1 MINVLTNASLINFV
15 PLKAGLHMAT
25 TIVNTSEITSKIK
38 RIMVDKL
45 GVEASSLERKVSFS
59 DDLGLDSLDILETF
73 TALEKEFDISI
84 SDEDAERL
92 QTVGSVIDYIVA
104 KRG

>member
-1 MINVLTNASLINFV
+1 
-15 PLKAGLHMAT
+15 MAT
-25 TIVNTSEITSKIK
+25 IIVNTSEITGKIK
-38 RIMVDKL
+38 SIMVDKL
-45 GVEASSLERKVSFS
+45 GVDVACLERRASFS

-73 TALEKEFDISI
+73 TELEKEFDIKI

-92 QTVGSVIDYIVA
+92 TTVGSVVDYIVA

>member
-1 MINVLTNASLINFV
+1 
-15 PLKAGLHMAT
+15 MA
-25 TIVNTSEITSKIK
+25 TIVNTSEITIKIK
-38 RIMVDKL
+38 SIMVDKL
-45 GVEASSLERKVSFS
+45 GVESSSLERKASFS

-73 TALEKEFDISI
+73 TELEKEFDINI

-92 QTVGSVIDYIVA
+92 YTVGSVIDYIIA

>member
-1 MINVLTNASLINFV
+1 
-15 PLKAGLHMAT
+15 MA
-25 TIVNTSEITSKIK
+25 TIVNTSEITGKIK
-38 RIMVDKL
+38 SIMVDKL
-45 GVEASSLERKVSFS
+45 GVEASCLERRASFS

-73 TALEKEFDISI
+73 TELEKEFDIKI

-92 QTVGSVIDYIVA
+92 TTVGSVVDYIVS

>member
-1 MINVLTNASLINFV
+1 
-15 PLKAGLHMAT
+15 MAIIT
-25 TIVNTSEITSKIK
+25 VNTQEITGKIK
-38 RIMVDKL
+38 SIMVDKL
-45 GVEASSLERKVSFS
+45 GVEAACLERRASLS

-73 TALEKEFDISI
+73 TELEKEFDIKI

-92 QTVGSVIDYIVA
+92 TTVGSVIDYIIA

>member
-1 MINVLTNASLINFV
+1 
-15 PLKAGLHMAT
+15 MA
-25 TIVNTSEITSKIK
+25 TIVNTSEITGKIK
-38 RIMVDKL
+38 SIMVDKL
-45 GVEASSLERKVSFS
+45 GVDHTCLDRKASFS

-73 TALEKEFDISI
+73 TELEKEFDIKI

-92 QTVGSVIDYIVA
+92 TTVGSVIDYILA

>member
-1 MINVLTNASLINFV
+1 
-15 PLKAGLHMAT
+15 MA
-25 TIVNTSEITSKIK
+25 TIVNTSEITAKIK
-38 RIMVDKL
+38 AIMVDKL
-45 GVEASSLERKVSFS
+45 GVEPGCLEKGASFS

-73 TALEKEFDISI
+73 TELEKEFEIKI

-92 QTVGSVIDYIVA
+92 TTVGSVVDYIVS